1 MRVIPRGINGRM
13 VGIARRAPG
22 QSRCRSDGKASCQ
35 KPAAVLDT
43 GTVTVRVLVDSL
55 HGSSMAAMR
64 IKLRACSVEF
74 EHKRTVIL
82 ARDCGN
88 VCRFLR
94 NFVDEAFHYE
104 WRNPHHAL
112 HVASH
117 VTLVRKARL

>member
-1 MRVIPRGINGRM
+1 MRAIPRGIDGRM
-13 VGIARRAPG
+13 VDVARRLPG
-22 QSRCRSDGKASCQ
+22 QSRCRSDGKTSCQ
-35 KPAAVLDT
+35 KPAAVLGT
-43 GTVTVRVLVDSL
+43 GTVTVRVLLESL
-55 HGSSMAAMR
+55 HGASMAAMR

-82 ARDCGN
+82 VRDFGN
-88 VCRFLR
+88 VCRFFR
-94 NFVDEAFHYE
+94 CFVEEALHCE